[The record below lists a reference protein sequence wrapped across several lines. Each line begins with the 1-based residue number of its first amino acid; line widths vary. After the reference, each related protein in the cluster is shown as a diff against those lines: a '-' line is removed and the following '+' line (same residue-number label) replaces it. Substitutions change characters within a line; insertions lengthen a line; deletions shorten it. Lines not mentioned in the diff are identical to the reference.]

1 MKLSFKIHQKIDT
14 VFEYLTDMQKF
25 VSVHPLIFQI
35 DHITDESYT
44 VHERLRVGFI
54 PFSFTYPVTIEK
66 DRLNNIVIIR
76 AIVFKLTR
84 IDIKFILK
92 EENDYTVI
100 DEEIT
105 FKSPLPITFIMEK
118 IFRKQHSLLF
128 KNMSKWSN

>member
-14 VFEYLTDMQKF
+14 VFEYLSDMQKF
-25 VSVHPLIFQI
+25 VSVHPLIFRI

-54 PFSFTYPVTIEK
+54 PFSFTYPITIEK
-66 DRLNNIVIIR
+66 DRSNNRLIIR

-84 IDIKFILK
+84 IEIKFMLK
-92 EENDYTVI
+92 EENDHTI
-100 DEEIT
+100 INEEII

-128 KNMSKWSN
+128 KNIALK